1 MKLTHLNRVL
11 AGALVVNLGICEAA
25 SPAIGIVTAKGAFRL
40 NQATVVNN
48 ASLLEGAVIETAAVG
63 SSMELSSGA
72 RFSLAADSKGRFFGD
87 RVVLEHG
94 EGRLEKTAGLR
105 IEARGL
111 TIQPETGTATGRI
124 AVSGN
129 ARVELAAL
137 TGSFRVLNSRGVV
150 VARLPAGL
158 ALAFEPQIAGVGGSV
173 RLTGVLLNRGGHYLI
188 TDETTNVTVEVVGP
202 GLEKETGRRVE
213 IVGVSDPTA
222 TPVSDAS
229 QLVRI
234 VSAKRLPNGGAAT
247 AGVGG
252 TRGSGASG
260 IALSAGT
267 VAVIGGV
274 AVAAVI
280 GGLAASGTLSQGG
293 LSR

>member
-48 ASLLEGAVIETAAVG
+48 ASLLEGAVIETASVG

-87 RVVLEHG
+87 RVVLERG

-124 AVSGN
+124 AVSGS
-129 ARVELAAL
+129 ARVELAAV
-137 TGSFRVLNSRGVV
+137 TGSFRVLNARGVV

-158 ALAFEPQIAGVGGSV
+158 ALAFEPQITGGGGSV

-202 GLEKETGRRVE
+202 GLEKDTGRRVE

-234 VSAKRLPNGGAAT
+234 VSAKRLPGGAAT